1 MSNGTRDILL
11 EYMNINEIEDKVY
24 FIPHPNYIGAYKE
37 NNIDY
42 KSLLNI
48 KDNELVLLFTG
59 MVKPYKNIELLI
71 EVSKYFENI
80 PIKFIIA
87 GSPSDDEYKMKILNL
102 INSKNNIVP
111 LLYFIADDDMT
122 SLIEI
127 CDLMIFPYDMKSSL
141 NSGSIILAFSYGK
154 SVISPLISTLQDFDD
169 KLFFIYL

>member
-1 MSNGTRDILL
+1 
-11 EYMNINEIEDKVY
+11 
-24 FIPHPNYIGAYKE
+24 
-37 NNIDY
+37 
-42 KSLLNI
+42 
-48 KDNELVLLFTG
+48 

-127 CDLMIFPYDMKSSL
+127 CDLMIFPYDMKRSEFRKYHSC
-141 NSGSIILAFSYGK
+141 
-154 SVISPLISTLQDFDD
+154 
-169 KLFFIYL
+169 FFLW